1 LIIASETTTT
11 TETDSDEMD
20 SLDNGESELIY
31 FDENVCPPGCDET
44 LYNLAFSMREKRYTY
59 EREIIDA
66 QRAMEILYKEIQ
78 IHIKKLKIVENSLK
92 KNEDDL
98 QMFMVFNVYT

>member
-1 LIIASETTTT
+1 MIIDYLETTTT
-11 TETDSDEMD
+11 TETDSDEID
-20 SLDNGESELIY
+20 SVNNGESELIY
-31 FDENVCPPGCDET
+31 FDENICPPGCDKT
-44 LYNLAFSMREKRYTY
+44 LYDLAFSMREKRYTC

-66 QRAMEILYKEIQ
+66 QRTMESLHKEIQ

-98 QMFMVFNVYT
+98 QMFMVCVC